1 MLSHQYHRI
10 PINIIVA
17 IDSKN
22 GIGKN
27 NGIPWYIPSDLKYFR
42 ETTTITKNKNKKNI
56 VIMGRKTW
64 ESIPPKYRPLPNRYN
79 FILTRNL
86 DLINE
91 TQQFDYIHKIK
102 YKYVKTLLW
111 AFIYSKKL
119 IHEGFAE
126 KLFIIG
132 GSSLYKEIMEL
143 PYIIDS
149 RLEEYKT
156 KKEIK
161 ENKENKDNNTTNK
174 NIKKILKKYKKISS
188 LSPIKEEP
196 KNELYNV
203 RDEIGDITLYLTEL
217 YKSYDCDTFL
227 PKIDYNI
234 YNLIDVSSFKKKDDT
249 YFRFTTYHWKN
260 NIDNLKD
267 MKESASLKNNNHS
280 SRYSQIELN
289 NKLDI
294 NLNKYYKNTEEL
306 QYLNIVENVINNGIY
321 KEDRTGT
328 GTVSMFGVQMK
339 FNLRN
344 NTLPLLTTKRVF
356 WKGIVEEL
364 LWFLR
369 GDTNNVNLQ
378 ARGVHIWD
386 GNSSREFL
394 DNLGFTERKV
404 GDCGPIYGFQF
415 RHCGAKYKTAYDD
428 YTGQGVDQLAN
439 VIDLIKNNPSSRRII
454 INLWNPQVLDEIV
467 LPSCHCFYQ
476 FYVNTNTKELSCSM
490 YQRSGDLGLGVP
502 FNIASASLLT
512 NIIANI
518 CHLKPGELTHTI
530 GDAHV
535 YLNHVEA
542 LNIQLKRTPLA
553 FPMLKMPERK
563 LNLSDLNNDKLTWKD
578 FKLIGYKSYPTI
590 KMKMAV

>member
-1 MLSHQYHRI
+1 MLSQHQRRI
-10 PINIIVA
+10 SLNIVVA

-22 GIGKN
+22 GIGKD
-27 NGIPWYIPSDLKYFR
+27 NGIPWYIPGDLKYFR
-42 ETTTITKNKNKKNI
+42 DTTTITKNKNKKNI
-56 VIMGRKTW
+56 LIMGRKTW
-64 ESIPPKYRPLPNRYN
+64 DSIPPKYRPLPNRYN
-79 FILTRNL
+79 FILTRNME
-86 DLINE
+86 LINK
-91 TQQFDYIHKIK
+91 TQKFENIHHHK

-111 AFIYSKKL
+111 AFIYSRKL
-119 IHEGFAE
+119 VDEGFAE
-126 KLFIIG
+126 KIFIIG
-132 GSSLYKEIMEL
+132 GSSLYKSIIEL
-143 PYIIDS
+143 PCIVDTRLQKYISKKETNKDGNN
-149 RLEEYKT
+149 
-156 KKEIK
+156 KEIK
-161 ENKENKDNNTTNK
+161 K
-174 NIKKILKKYKKISS
+174 NKILKKYKKITS

-203 RDEIGDITLYLTEL
+203 RDDIGDITLYLTEI
-217 YKSYDCDTFL
+217 YKKYDCDTFL
-227 PKIDYNI
+227 PKIDYDI
-234 YNLIDVSSFKKKDDT
+234 YNLIDVSSIKKKDDI
-249 YFRFTTYHWKN
+249 YYRFSTYHWKN
-260 NIDNLKD
+260 NVESLNDMTHPKIEDNY
-267 MKESASLKNNNHS
+267 SP
-280 SRYSQIELN
+280 RYSQIELT

-294 NLNKYYKNTEEL
+294 NLNKYFKNTEEL
-306 QYLNIVENVINNGIY
+306 QYLNIVEKVINNGIY

-369 GDTNNVNLQ
+369 GDTDNVTLQ

-394 DNLGFTERKV
+394 DKLGFTERKV

-415 RHCGAKYKTAYDD
+415 RHCGAEYKTAYDN
-428 YTGQGVDQLAN
+428 YTGQGIDQVAN
-439 VIDLIKNNPSSRRII
+439 VINLIKNNPSSRRII

-476 FYVNTNTKELSCSM
+476 FYVNTNTNELSCSM

-512 NIIANI
+512 NIIASI
-518 CHLKPGELTHTI
+518 CNMKPGELTHTI

-542 LNIQLKRTPLA
+542 LNTQIKRVPLA
-553 FPMLKMPERK
+553 FPMLKMPERR
-563 LNLSDLNNDKLTWKD
+563 LTLEDLNNDKLTWKD